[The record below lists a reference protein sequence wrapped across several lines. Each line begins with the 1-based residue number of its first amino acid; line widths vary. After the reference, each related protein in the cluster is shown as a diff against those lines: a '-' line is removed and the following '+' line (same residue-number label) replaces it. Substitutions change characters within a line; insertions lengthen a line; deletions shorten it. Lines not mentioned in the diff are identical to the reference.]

1 MDEPF
6 TERQTTRILWEETDP
21 KAQERFE
28 EGLRRYPYLKEA
40 KYAHKK
46 EQLYFMTL
54 QGRSDRF
61 LQRFF
66 EEDLNIRSQD
76 LDVLR
81 SLALFVGE
89 EACLQ
94 YFYKKEFRLAQAQTF
109 LEEWFAT
116 KRFQRL
122 PELEALV
129 SERER
134 LQKEAEEQIEY
145 LLKERAYLQ
154 RQKEKEGAE
163 PSSVSREAEEPFLK
177 KREEQKE
184 RKRKRTGTLR
194 RLFSLLF
201 APKGDGQ
208 KEKGAVQRSIRHPK
222 AAHKPRLSSQ
232 PAAGFNPRRSK
243 SASLKRTTADRGSK
257 FVR

>member
-1 MDEPF
+1 
-6 TERQTTRILWEETDP
+6 
-21 KAQERFE
+21 
-28 EGLRRYPYLKEA
+28 
-40 KYAHKK
+40 
-46 EQLYFMTL
+46 MTL

-94 YFYKKEFRLAQAQTF
+94 YFYKKEFRLTQIQTF

-134 LQKEAEEQIEY
+134 LQKEAEEQIKF
-145 LLKERAYLQ
+145 LQKERADLSW
-154 RQKEKEGAE
+154 R
-163 PSSVSREAEEPFLK
+163 R
-177 KREEQKE
+177 E
-184 RKRKRTGTLR
+184 RKKKRTGILG
-194 RLFSLLF
+194 RLFNCFLPEKTKARKKKERSSYQSGILKLLTNP
-201 APKGDGQ
+201 AYHPNQLQVLIRAAQNRLPLRELQRIGDPNLSAENMELLEAFLSTE
-208 KEKGAVQRSIRHPK
+208 KEEVQHGEP
-222 AAHKPRLSSQ
+222 
-232 PAAGFNPRRSK
+232 
-243 SASLKRTTADRGSK
+243 
-257 FVR
+257 

>member
-1 MDEPF
+1 
-6 TERQTTRILWEETDP
+6 
-21 KAQERFE
+21 
-28 EGLRRYPYLKEA
+28 
-40 KYAHKK
+40 
-46 EQLYFMTL
+46 MTL

-94 YFYKKEFRLAQAQTF
+94 YFYKKEFRLAQVQNF
-109 LEEWFAT
+109 LEEWSAT
-116 KRFQRL
+116 KRFKRL

-134 LQKEAEEQIEY
+134 LQKKAEEQIEF

-163 PSSVSREAEEPFLK
+163 ASFVSRKAEEPFLK
-177 KREEQKE
+177 KREGQKE
-184 RKRKRTGTLR
+184 RKRKRTGTLW
-194 RLFSLLF
+194 RLFSFFFPKKAAARKKKEQAGILKLLTNP
-201 APKGDGQ
+201 AYNPKQ
-208 KEKGAVQRSIRHPK
+208 LQVLISAVQN
-222 AAHKPRLSSQ
+222 RLPLREIQ
-232 PAAGFNPRRSK
+232 RIGDPNL
-243 SASLKRTTADRGSK
+243 SAENMELLEAFLCAEKEVVVQDEEA
-257 FVR
+257 